1 MLAHDIAPKD
11 PPILQSVLGGKPDEW
26 ERVKEKMAARLAD
39 WARVAS
45 GSRIRLA
52 VKSHIGSASNTPE
65 KLLWLLDQ
73 VKSPAL
79 SAIYDFSHF
88 QLLGLDLKTTIDT
101 LLPRSSFITVKD
113 GRMANGSP
121 QFLLPGDGAIDYR
134 QYFSILAAKRYQ
146 GWMLVEVS
154 RQLQTQ
160 PGYDPAMALR
170 KSYSA
175 LAGPLAEAGLR

>member
-1 MLAHDIAPKD
+1 
-11 PPILQSVLGGKPDEW
+11 
-26 ERVKEKMAARLAD
+26 MAARLAD

-88 QLLGLDLKTTIDT
+88 QLLGLDLKSTIDT
-101 LLPRSSFITVKD
+101 LLPRSSFITMKD

-134 QYFSILAAKRYQ
+134 HYFSILAAKRYQ